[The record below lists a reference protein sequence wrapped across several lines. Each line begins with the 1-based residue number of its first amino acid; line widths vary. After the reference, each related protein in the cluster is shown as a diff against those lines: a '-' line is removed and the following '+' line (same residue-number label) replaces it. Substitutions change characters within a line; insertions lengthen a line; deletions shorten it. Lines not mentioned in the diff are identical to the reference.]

1 MQSVVKP
8 MAQTDGSIRFNVDL
22 DDKQAQAELN
32 RLVKKIDALNDKI
45 YQEKQARMPL
55 VEQSKQL
62 GAQLDEA
69 KAKLDAMQNATPGT
83 ISSDAIR
90 GQKET
95 VKSLQAQWD
104 GVDKQV
110 VRYDRS
116 IAKSESELDR
126 AADRAGELSKALMQ
140 NATISDLL
148 PIAAQKFKS
157 ILKETVNSLNVSEK
171 FKSALLETGSILG
184 DVAKAVGMV
193 GKGLIT
199 VLKLCVSFVKKLK
212 PVFTVSAKFIK
223 STAKVI
229 ASVAK
234 QTIKFT
240 ANFNVFSKLIGG
252 LKEKLGRLG
261 SMIRRVFVFSVITA
275 GLRAVREQMSQ
286 YLKLNDQF
294 YIALGQIKGALLTAF
309 QPIYDVAVPALATLL
324 NHLTN
329 LIAASA
335 EFIATLFGTTA
346 KQAQDN
352 AKSLYEQA
360 QAAEEAGEAV
370 EEEGNHLE
378 EAGEQAEEA
387 AKAFAS
393 FDEIN
398 QLSFNEQDKSKDEN
412 KQDLNDKLADEVK
425 PTFGLELSD
434 TVFQTWGE
442 AFDALLD
449 KILQKGIPKLKQGFS
464 NFANWLNGLSKKL
477 LDMFTF
483 DGILD
488 KVKEIGQQLAEA
500 LNNLVRKINWHQLG
514 AALGA
519 GLNLALAG
527 LVAFLY
533 NFDWMNLGH
542 SLAEFVNGLVEQVDW
557 YNFGKL
563 LWAGFMIALET
574 LAGFILGL
582 DMKKLAQAFNQAIYG
597 FFDSMIETIQ
607 KIPWKRIGVQIATF
621 LNNIDWMGIFT
632 KVAAALALAFN
643 ALITLLQTIVSSVK
657 WEEISAAIGGA
668 ISTLIQ
674 KIDWKGLFSLIVST
688 ITTGLNGAVNS
699 IAPIIKTLDWR
710 QIGTEI
716 GTAFQNLI
724 LDIDWVNLFTTLAEF
739 LTGLTEG
746 LTAAISAV
754 DWQAVGTAILNGLAA
769 VDWVTLFG
777 SIGELIGSAIA
788 AVIEL
793 FFSKEGLSLLWD
805 IAKAIV
811 KGILDGLMNVLTL
824 GQGPSLSG
832 KQVWTGFGSSS
843 GGFGGRSFSLPR
855 PAESYEIP
863 ALARGAVIPPNR
875 EFLAVLGDQ
884 RSGTNIEAPTS
895 EIEAAVARG
904 VAAANA
910 GGNGG
915 PMEIKLV
922 LSAKPGIAREMKVE
936 LDKETRRRGVKLVQG
951 V

>member
-1 MQSVVKP
+1 
-8 MAQTDGSIRFNVDL
+8 MAETDGQIRVNVDL

-55 VEQSKQL
+55 VEQAKQL
-62 GAQLDEA
+62 GAQLDAA

-90 GQKET
+90 EQQET

-104 GVDKQV
+104 SVVKQV
-110 VRYDRS
+110 ERYDRS
-116 IAKSESELDR
+116 IAKAESEIDR
-126 AADRAGELSKALMQ
+126 SENRAGELNRQMGGGANSA
-140 NATISDLL
+140 NRAS
-148 PIAAQKFKS
+148 IAA
-157 ILKETVNSLNVSEK
+157 EK
-171 FKSALLETGSILG
+171 FRSILG
-184 DVAKAVGMV
+184 KLKGALSSV
-193 GKGLIT
+193 GKG
-199 VLKLCVSFVKKLK
+199 VK
-212 PVFTVSAKFIK
+212 
-223 STAKVI
+223 TAFKTGAQFI
-229 ASVAK
+229 ASAAK
-234 QTIKFT
+234 QTLKFFG
-240 ANFNVFSKLIGG
+240 NFNAFSKIFDG
-252 LKEKLGRLG
+252 LRGKLEYLGRMFR
-261 SMIRRVFVFSVITA
+261 SVFVYSVITA
-275 GLRAVREQMSQ
+275 GLRSVLEQTSQ

-294 YIALGQIKGALLTAF
+294 YAALGKIKGALLTAF
-309 QPIYDVAVPALATLL
+309 QPIYEVVVPALASLL
-324 NHLTN
+324 NHMTSV
-329 LIAASA
+329 ISASA
-335 EFIATLFGTTA
+335 EFIAALFGTTA

-352 AKSLYEQA
+352 AESLYNQA

-370 EEEGNHLE
+370 EKEGDRLE
-378 EAGEQAEEA
+378 ETGEQAEEA
-387 AKAFAS
+387 AKALAG

-398 QLSFNEQDKSKDEN
+398 KLSFNKKDDTQQDV
-412 KQDLNDKLADEVK
+412 NDKLSDEVK

-442 AFDALLD
+442 AFDAFLD

-464 NFANWLNGLSKKL
+464 NFASWLNRFTKNL

-488 KVKEIGQQLAEA
+488 KVKLIGQEIALA
-500 LNNLVRKINWHQLG
+500 LNNLVNQIDWAQLG
-514 AALGA
+514 SALGA

-527 LVAFLY
+527 LVSFLY
-533 NFDWMNLGH
+533 GFDWMNLGH
-542 SLAEFVNGLVEQVDW
+542 SLAEMVNGLVEQVNW
-557 YNFGKL
+557 YDFGKL
-563 LWAGFMIALET
+563 LWAGFKIALET

-582 DMKKLAQAFNQAIYG
+582 NMPLLAQAFNQTVYG
-597 FFDSMIETIQ
+597 FFNSMIETIQ
-607 KIPWKRIGVQIATF
+607 KIPWDQIGLQIVTF
-621 LNNIDWMGIFT
+621 LNNIDWIGLLST
-632 KVAAALALAFN
+632 VATAIALGFN
-643 ALITLLQTIVSSVK
+643 AAITTLGTI
-657 WEEISAAIGGA
+657 IGG
-668 ISTLIQ
+668 
-674 KIDWKGLFSLIVST
+674 
-688 ITTGLNGAVNS
+688 
-699 IAPIIKTLDWR
+699 LDWTT
-710 QIGTEI
+710 IGVAI

-724 LDIDWVNLFTTLAEF
+724 LGIDWVNLFTSLSEF
-739 LTGLTEG
+739 LIGFAEG

-754 DWQAVGTAILNGLAA
+754 DWQAVGLAILNGLAA

-875 EFLAVLGDQ
+875 EFLARLGDQ
-884 RSGTNIEAPTS
+884 RSGTNIEAPVS

-915 PMEIKLV
+915 PLEIKLV